1 MEGIKGVGNAANFDF
16 SDRYFQELTSRFVE
30 DTRLIFPYNYNDKA
44 LKEARDWS
52 EGRETLLKGV
62 REKIF

>member
-1 MEGIKGVGNAANFDF
+1 M
-16 SDRYFQELTSRFVE
+16 RFVE

-44 LKEARDWS
+44 LTEARDQS
-52 EGRETLLKGV
+52 EGRETLLKGM

>member
-1 MEGIKGVGNAANFDF
+1 M
-16 SDRYFQELTSRFVE
+16 RFVE

-52 EGRETLLKGV
+52 EGRETLLKRV
-62 REKIF
+62 KEKIF